1 MKLIKKFILGL
12 VLIIVFSAL
21 IKNLINYKEKYQFYL
36 GFEKEYQRLK
46 KENIELK
53 TELLRK
59 KDRFEIEKKI
69 REKLNL
75 GGEGETVIIL
85 PPQPTPQ
92 PTVITPT
99 PKPNWQQWMEVYF

>member
-1 MKLIKKFILGL
+1 MKFIKKIILGL
-12 VLIIVFSAL
+12 VLILVFSAS
-21 IKNLINYKEKYQFYL
+21 IKNLIKYKEKYQFYL
-36 GFEKEYQRLK
+36 SFEKEYQRLK

-75 GGEGETVIIL
+75 GAAGETVIIL

>member
-1 MKLIKKFILGL
+1 MKFIKKIILSL
-12 VLIIVFSAL
+12 VLILVFSAL

-99 PKPNWQQWMEVYF
+99 PKPNWQQWIEVFF

>member
-1 MKLIKKFILGL
+1 MKFIKKIILSL
-12 VLIIVFSAL
+12 VLILVFYAL
-21 IKNLINYKEKYQFYL
+21 IKNLINYREKYQFYL
-36 GFEKEYQRLK
+36 GFEKEYQRLQ

-75 GGEGETVIIL
+75 GAVGETVIIL
-85 PPQPTPQ
+85 PQQPTPQ
-92 PTVITPT
+92 PTIVTPT
-99 PKPNWQQWMEVYF
+99 PKSNWRQWIDLYL

>member
-1 MKLIKKFILGL
+1 MKFFKRIILFFI
-12 VLIIVFSAL
+12 LIIVFSAL
-21 IKNLINYKEKYQFYL
+21 VKNLINFRDKYQFYL
-36 GFEKEYQRLK
+36 SFVKEYERLK

-53 TELLRK
+53 TQLLRK

-99 PKPNWQQWMEVYF
+99 PKPNWQQWIEVYF